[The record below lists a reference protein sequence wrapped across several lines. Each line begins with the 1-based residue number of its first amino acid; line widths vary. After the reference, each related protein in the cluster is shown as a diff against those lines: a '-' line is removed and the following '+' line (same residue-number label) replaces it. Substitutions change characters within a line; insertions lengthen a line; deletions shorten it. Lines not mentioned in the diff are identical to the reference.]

1 MSYARIFV
9 QNRRRLIL
17 CSLVGLILGVALAF
31 LFPLEHSATSRLL
44 IIPSATLGVDPYT
57 AIKSAERI
65 SENLAQIVG
74 TSSFFEQVLR
84 TRNQFQLDTSRFE
97 NITERQRRKEW
108 EKMVSPQP
116 LSGTSLFAV
125 TVYHTDREQA
135 SRWSEAIDSVLASRG
150 FEYTGKDTQIKIVDT
165 PVVSRF
171 VSRPNFPVFGFLG
184 LALGAFLGA
193 IWTLGKQD

>member
-1 MSYARIFV
+1 MSYARLFS
-9 QNRRRLIL
+9 QNRQRLIW
-17 CSLVGLILGVALAF
+17 CSLLGLLFGAAGAL
-31 LFPLEHSATSRLL
+31 LFPLEYSATSRLL

-57 AIKSAERI
+57 AIKSSERI

-84 TRNQFQLDTSRFE
+84 AREQFQLNISRFE
-97 NITERQRRKEW
+97 NVTERLRRREW
-108 EKMVSPQP
+108 TKMVSPQP
-116 LSGTSLFAV
+116 LSGTSLFAI
-125 TVYHTDREQA
+125 TVYHTDKEQA
-135 SRWSEAIDSVLASRG
+135 RRWSEAIDSVLANRG

-171 VSRPNFPVFGFLG
+171 ISRPNFLVFGFFG

-193 IWTLGKQD
+193 VWTLSKQD